1 MNNKIKI
8 LLVDDE
14 ADILEFMTYN
24 LEKEGYEIFTATNG
38 LDAIEKAMSI
48 APNLIIL
55 DIMMP
60 QVDGIEVCRHI
71 RKNKKLENTLVAFL
85 TARNADY
92 SQISGFEAGADD
104 YISKP
109 IAPKVLVSRI
119 KALLKRQQTTDSGLA
134 ETQQCIKTKSLTID
148 KERYLV
154 VFQGSEMLLPHK
166 EFELLSLLAS
176 KPNKVFTRG
185 EIYNAVWGH
194 DTVVGEKTIDVHIR
208 KIREKFGND
217 IITTIKRVGYRYSDS

>member
-119 KALLKRQQTTDSGLA
+119 KALLKRQQTTDGGSA